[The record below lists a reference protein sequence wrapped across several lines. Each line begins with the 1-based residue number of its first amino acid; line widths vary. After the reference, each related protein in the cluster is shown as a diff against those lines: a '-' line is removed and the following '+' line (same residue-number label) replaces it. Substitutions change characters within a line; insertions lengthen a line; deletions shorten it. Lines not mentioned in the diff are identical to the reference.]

1 MLLRFVAQHRRI
13 LALIAGAGAATHVIN
28 ILVLSDRWNAAGEV
42 TMATGTLL
50 LTPPVLGLA
59 AFWLLAYEHWTLGAR
74 SRIARRAQQAMTWLF
89 AVVVAAVLVEAAIL
103 LL

>member
-1 MLLRFVAQHRRI
+1 MLQRFVAQHRRV

-28 ILVLSDRWNAAGEV
+28 IVVLSERWNGAGEV
-42 TMATGTLL
+42 STAMATLL

-59 AFWLLAYEHWTLGAR
+59 AFWLLGYEHWVRGAP
-74 SRIARRAQQAMTWLF
+74 SRIARQAQQTMTWLF
-89 AVVVAAVLVEAAIL
+89 AVVVAAVLVQAAIL

>member
-1 MLLRFVAQHRRI
+1 MLLRFVAQHRRL

-28 ILVLSDRWNAAGEV
+28 IVILSERWSGAGEV
-42 TMATGTLL
+42 TTATGTLL

-59 AFWLLAYEHWTLGAR
+59 AFWLLAYEQWVRGAR
-74 SRIARRAQQAMTWLF
+74 SRVARRAQQTITWLF
-89 AVVVAAVLVEAAIL
+89 AVVVAAVLVQAAIL

>member
-1 MLLRFVAQHRRI
+1 MLERFVAQHRRL

-28 ILVLSDRWNAAGEV
+28 IVILSERWYAAGVV
-42 TMATGTLL
+42 TAAGGAAL

-59 AFWLLAYEHWTLGAR
+59 AFWLLAYEHWMRGAR
-74 SRIARRAQQAMTWLF
+74 SRLARRAQKAITWLF
-89 AVVVAAVLVEAAIL
+89 AVAAAAVLVEAAVL

>member
-1 MLLRFVAQHRRI
+1 MLQRFVAQHRRV

-28 ILVLSDRWNAAGEV
+28 ILVLSDRWNGAGEV
-42 TMATGTLL
+42 STAMATLL

-59 AFWLLAYEHWTLGAR
+59 AFWLLGYEHWVRGAP
-74 SRIARRAQQAMTWLF
+74 SRIARRAQQTMTWLF
-89 AVVVAAVLVEAAIL
+89 AVVVAAVLVQAAIL